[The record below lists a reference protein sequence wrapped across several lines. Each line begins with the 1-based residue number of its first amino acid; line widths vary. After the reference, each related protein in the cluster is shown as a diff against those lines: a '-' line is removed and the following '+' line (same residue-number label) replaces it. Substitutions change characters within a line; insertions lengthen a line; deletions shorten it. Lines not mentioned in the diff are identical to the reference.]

1 MAVVCVCVRA
11 RARGYTC
18 EGDLRIAVELVEEED
33 EDALVVAPPPEVHQA
48 VEKAIFSHRP
58 KFLTTAVFCR
68 LVVALRQEC
77 AGRMCARAQ
86 PREARS
92 ERSRARASARE
103 VEGETPPEIAVGKE
117 DARTPD
123 EVLQVDGHAVHL
135 RGLSG

>member
-1 MAVVCVCVRA
+1 MSERVNTSER
-11 RARGYTC
+11 
-18 EGDLRIAVELVEEED
+18 DLRIAVELVEEED

-77 AGRMCARAQ
+77 AGACARGHN
-86 PREARS
+86 RGRRGARDH
-92 ERSRARASARE
+92 ARASARE